1 MNTLSNVDYNSY
13 SDDELEQAI
22 KNIQKVKEN
31 RKTSRSNQQ
40 KYL

>member
-22 KNIQKVKEN
+22 KNIQKVKAN
-31 RKTSRSNQQ
+31 RKSSRSNQQ
-40 KYL
+40 KYI